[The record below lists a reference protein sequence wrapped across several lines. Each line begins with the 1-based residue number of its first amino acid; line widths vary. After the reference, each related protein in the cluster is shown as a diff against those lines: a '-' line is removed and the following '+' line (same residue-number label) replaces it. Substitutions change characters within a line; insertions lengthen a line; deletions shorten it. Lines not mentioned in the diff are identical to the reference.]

1 MNLRQNRYERYVLP
15 LNYKPEEKEK
25 LVFDLMRNI
34 GTSQLIVV
42 IFVGILLFSD
52 FSKII
57 KKLHELIKKKNIYK
71 SVKKK

>member
-1 MNLRQNRYERYVLP
+1 
-15 LNYKPEEKEK
+15 
-25 LVFDLMRNI
+25 MRNI